1 MPKVRM
7 VLPVLTII
15 VISLFLVTGCG
26 AKSAPEPGRYYD
38 KARGFSIKFPTG
50 WDLQQENGGA
60 TIVALSPEENENDMF
75 FESVSVTVEDL
86 PYKVSLEEFA
96 KENDKV
102 RSTEFGGAQEEQR
115 GDLALANA
123 KAKWVLFTYEMQ
135 EGTVKTLDCCTV
147 KGRRAYLIMC
157 DSEPDKYD
165 SYREILEGAATSF
178 RIE

>member
-1 MPKVRM
+1 MPKMRM
-7 VLPVLTII
+7 VFPVLTII

-26 AKSAPEPGRYYD
+26 AKPASEPGRYYD
-38 KARGFSIKFPTG
+38 KAMGFSIKFPPG
-50 WDLQQENGGA
+50 WDLQHENGGA

-102 RSTEFGGAQEEQR
+102 RSTEFRRAQEEQR

-165 SYREILEGAATSF
+165 SYREILEGTATSF